1 MMELLTVKLA
11 GRWLRLEILRTGE
24 KHHRGSLSGSLGICK
39 TRQVYA
45 AATVFTHCNRG
56 DQEFDR
62 SHAFLLSAA
71 RASSSLN
78 GWHGLSYYTTH
89 TTRTPP
95 PLKHPH
101 HTN

>member
-78 GWHGLSYYTTH
+78 GWHGLS
-89 TTRTPP
+89 
-95 PLKHPH
+95 
-101 HTN
+101 